1 MAYFCAALL
10 FMACLAEA
18 QTVQQARVF
27 SGAGGTAS
35 NLQFVAHTSNG
46 QFQPVGTAQSSS
58 LYAQLGFMNSFVMN
72 PTVDTD
78 GDGAID
84 ENDRD
89 DDNDRLS
96 DLDEITGAG
105 FSPVTVTD
113 PLLADSDS
121 DGMDDGAESIAGT
134 DPSDANARLV
144 ITDIQRNGNQLS
156 LTWTG
161 RAGREYDLVAESAV
175 TALGSSTQIV
185 SQVTSTG
192 GTAPWFETIAS
203 STNLPIREG
212 QVFRV
217 HVRTP

>member
-1 MAYFCAALL
+1 M
-10 FMACLAEA
+10 
-18 QTVQQARVF
+18 QQARVF
-27 SGAGGTAS
+27 SGAGGNAS
-35 NLQFVAHTSNG
+35 NLQFVAHTSSG
-46 QFQPVGTAQSSS
+46 QFQPVGSAQSSS
-58 LYAQLGFMNSFVMN
+58 MYARLGFMNSFVMD
-72 PTVDTD
+72 PTTDTD

-105 FSPVTVTD
+105 FSPTTATD

-134 DPSDANARLV
+134 DPTDANARLI
-144 ITDIQRNGNQLS
+144 ITNIQRNGNLLS
-156 LTWTG
+156 LAWTG
-161 RAGREYDLVAESAV
+161 RAGRQYDLVADHAV
-175 TALGSSTQIV
+175 TELNGSTQIV
-185 SQVTSTG
+185 SRVTGSG

-203 STNLPIREG
+203 STNLPIRDG